1 MQSGRVAESSNKK
14 HFRVSLFQVMT
25 TYLSQLKLSQIKA
38 TAFNHIPAH
47 PKPILQ
53 ILEEVYVKTVQLKIY
68 E

>member
-1 MQSGRVAESSNKK
+1 
-14 HFRVSLFQVMT
+14 MT